1 MKRWV
6 PVLVSLLLV
15 ILLSSCG
22 GKPPLE
28 DLALALILG
37 VDLDDKNNLT
47 FYELNPVFSK
57 GSKKGLE
64 AYGVRAK
71 TIRDSRR
78 VFDSL
83 TTGEVTAGKIQV
95 LLVGERVLEQADWFS
110 ILDTVYRN
118 PNFSMNTRV
127 VAVKGPVSDIIFY
140 NPGEKPEL
148 SLHIKAVIDKSYD
161 RTRAVKGT
169 LQELHREVY
178 EKGMTPIISEMK
190 KGKKL
195 EYSGMTL
202 LYNKGKYAASLDV
215 PESTLLLVLK
225 NEKRR
230 EFNLTIP
237 IFPIEKEKN
246 IFHKNEMSFQASR
259 LKTKIKTSYKKDTFH
274 FDMKVNM
281 TVNIMER
288 IFPEDEVKKAELVKL
303 MEKELQKQFTD
314 LIKKIQKKKIDPI
327 GLGLYARAYHYEQFK
342 KVDNDWGKALAESDI
357 NVSVNVKINAYGAV
371 K

>member
-6 PVLVSLLLV
+6 LALVSILL
-15 ILLSSCG
+15 IFLLSSCG
-22 GKPPLE
+22 GRAPLE
-28 DLALALILG
+28 DLTLAFILG
-37 VDLDDKNNLT
+37 VDLDDENNLT
-47 FYELNPVFSK
+47 FYELNPVFHK

-64 AYGVRAK
+64 AYEVRAK

-78 VFDSL
+78 IFDGL
-83 TTGEVTAGKIQV
+83 TTGEVVAGKIQV
-95 LLVGERVLEQADWFS
+95 LLVGERVLEHAGWFS
-110 ILDTVYRN
+110 ILDSVYRN

-127 VAVKGPVSDIIFY
+127 VAVKGPVSDVVFY

-148 SLHIKAVIDKSYD
+148 SLHLKAVIDKSYD

-178 EKGMTPIISEMK
+178 EKGMTPIISEVK
-190 KGKKL
+190 KEKKL
-195 EYSGMTL
+195 ELSGMAL

-225 NEKRR
+225 NEKRH
-230 EFNLTIP
+230 EVTMTIP
-237 IFPIEKEKN
+237 IFPIEKENN
-246 IFHKNEMSFQASR
+246 IFHKNELSFQASR
-259 LKTKIKTSYKKDTFH
+259 VKTKIKTGYKKNAFH
-274 FDMKVNM
+274 FDVKVNM

-288 IFPEDEVKKAELVKL
+288 IFPEDKVKKAELVKL
-303 MEKELQKQFTD
+303 IEKELQKQFTD

-327 GLGLYARAYHYEQFK
+327 GFGLYARAYHYEQFK

-357 NVSVNVKINAYGAV
+357 NVSVNVKVNAYGAV